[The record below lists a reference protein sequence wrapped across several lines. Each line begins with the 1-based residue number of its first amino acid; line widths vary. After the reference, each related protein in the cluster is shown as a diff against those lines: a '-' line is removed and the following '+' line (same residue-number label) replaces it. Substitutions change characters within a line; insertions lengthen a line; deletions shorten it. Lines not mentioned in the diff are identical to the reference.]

1 LGLERTAV
9 AIVGGGP
16 VGLLLAAELG
26 VRGVRTIVLG
36 DSPGTSTHPK
46 ANTHGAR
53 SMEIYRRHGVAAA
66 LRAGSPSKEHRTDV
80 AYYTRLLGHE
90 LHRVSLPA
98 PRESIEETL
107 EPQTR
112 WPTPEPHF
120 ARANWFSN
128 RCCSTVRASSQ
139 PSTFVTGTA
148 CLS

>member
-1 LGLERTAV
+1 MGLERTAV

-98 PRESIEETL
+98 PRESKRRSSRRRAG
-107 EPQTR
+107 PR
-112 WPTPEPHF
+112 RNRNF